1 ERYAL
6 LHPAGE
12 LVDAR
17 MGELLELD
25 GRKVALDPF
34 FPVPAGDPCDA
45 QSEFDVPRHVEP
57 REQRG
62 VLEDD
67 DPIRA
72 WAVHAVAIHL
82 DPAGRRVL
90 EARDQAEERGLSA
103 AGGSD
108 DRDELPLSDLEV
120 PIAEGLRLARFAP
133 EAPPP
138 PAEPQSPAFR
148 GP

>member
-1 ERYAL
+1 
-6 LHPAGE
+6 
-12 LVDAR
+12 

-25 GRKVALDPF
+25 GRKVPRDPF

-120 PIAEGLRLARFAP
+120 HIAEGLRLARFP
-133 EAPPP
+133 LEAL
-138 PAEPQSPAFR
+138 PQHDKLQCRAFHGPTTR
-148 GP
+148 GRPS